1 MTQEEAFKISQE
13 QQIPI
18 THRFFSDNEYII
30 VRGNQITTEEGY
42 SMNKHEFMSYRTSD
56 SWKQD
61 WELYS
66 Q

>member
-1 MTQEEAFKISQE
+1 MTIEEAFLYSE
-13 QQIPI
+13 QNQAPI

-42 SMNKHEFMSYRTSD
+42 SINKHEFMSYRTSD

-61 WELYS
+61 WKLYN